1 MVASHKEEMR
11 KERERVEMLVR
22 EQLRHEVRV
31 EVTSE
36 MEKEYQTEILKMVEA
51 HSQEVERVK
60 VKYQ

>member
-51 HSQEVERVK
+51 HS
-60 VKYQ
+60 

>member
-11 KERERVEMLVR
+11 KERERVEILVR

-51 HSQEVERVK
+51 HSQEVERVR
-60 VKYQ
+60 VKY

>member
-31 EVTSE
+31 ELTSE

-51 HSQEVERVK
+51 HSQEVDRVRVK
-60 VKYQ
+60 Y

>member
-31 EVTSE
+31 ELTSE

>member
-31 EVTSE
+31 ELTSE

-51 HSQEVERVK
+51 HSQEVERVR
-60 VKYQ
+60 VKY

>member
-31 EVTSE
+31 ELTSE

-51 HSQEVERVK
+51 HS
-60 VKYQ
+60 

>member
-1 MVASHKEEMR
+1 MVVSHKEEMR
-11 KERERVEMLVR
+11 KERERMEMLVR

-51 HSQEVERVK
+51 HSQEVERVR
-60 VKYQ
+60 VKY